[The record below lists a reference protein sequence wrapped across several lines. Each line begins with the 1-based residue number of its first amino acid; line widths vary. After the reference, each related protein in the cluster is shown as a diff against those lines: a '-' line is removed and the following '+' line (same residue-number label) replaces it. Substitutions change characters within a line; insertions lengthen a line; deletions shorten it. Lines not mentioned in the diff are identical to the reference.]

1 MWWQPFESSEDPARS
16 NWVAAF
22 ISLRELDILWL
33 AWSQI
38 AESTDTWPWQSTPC
52 LVAYP
57 IVSWLKAT
65 RSFCHPVKMLNVEWH
80 ARGSCT
86 WTNVK
91 KRAKETSFHK
101 ANGYE
106 WSSASRVHCWTWTW
120 CSALTTLP
128 YFDPT
133 VTASHKTWHLTLC
146 YCSLRPAKCCN
157 LFPSKTS
164 KQVQPSPRW

>member
-1 MWWQPFESSEDPARS
+1 MVANCWINWHLTVAKYAVPSGLSHRLMTQGHQKFLPSS
-16 NWVAAF
+16 
-22 ISLRELDILWL
+22 
-33 AWSQI
+33 Q
-38 AESTDTWPWQSTPC
+38 
-52 LVAYP
+52 
-57 IVSWLKAT
+57 
-65 RSFCHPVKMLNVEWH
+65 NVECGM
-80 ARGSCT
+80 ACQGSCT

-106 WSSASRVHCWTWTW
+106 WSSPSPVHCWTWTW

-146 YCSLRPAKCCN
+146 YCSLRLQNAAICFQAKLQNRCSHLRGDRSCFSSGRSN
-157 LFPSKTS
+157 IEPENWCDF
-164 KQVQPSPRW
+164 QRQER

>member
-1 MWWQPFESSEDPARS
+1 MGASSDCKHIIKGYPNHMNDGVLASATFWSTWQTAG
-16 NWVAAF
+16 
-22 ISLRELDILWL
+22 
-33 AWSQI
+33 
-38 AESTDTWPWQSTPC
+38 
-52 LVAYP
+52 
-57 IVSWLKAT
+57 WLKAT

-101 ANGYE
+101 ANFYE
-106 WSSASRVHCWTWTW
+106 WSSPSPVHCWTWTW